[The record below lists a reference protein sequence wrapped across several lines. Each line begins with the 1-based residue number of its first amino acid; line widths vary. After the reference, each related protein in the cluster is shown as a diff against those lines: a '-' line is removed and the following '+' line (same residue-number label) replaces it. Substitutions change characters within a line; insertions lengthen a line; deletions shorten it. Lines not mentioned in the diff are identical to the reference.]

1 VNNDDS
7 SEKKGAK
14 KGGKNRKW
22 ALFLLLK
29 SH

>member
-22 ALFLLLK
+22 ALFLLK